1 MSLLELRHIQ
11 KGFSGIPVLKN
22 VSLDIEP
29 GEVHVLLGENGAGK
43 STLIKIMTGAY
54 SKDEGEIYWEN
65 QKIEIQSPV
74 DAMNL
79 GIATI
84 YQELN
89 LIPQLSVY
97 ENIFLGRE
105 IRKGPPFRFL
115 DHQEMKRKAKEYL
128 QRLGQDIPVEE
139 LVCNLGIGKQ
149 QLVEIAKA
157 FTINAKMIILDEPT
171 SSLSA
176 SEAAQLLETIM
187 ELRKQGIAI
196 VYISHRLEELK
207 QIGDRITILRDGAKI
222 ATLPVKETS
231 TDEMIQYMVGR
242 NLDQKYPKEQFQL
255 GAEGFRVEG
264 ICLQGSEKEVSFAA
278 YQGQILGIAG
288 LVGAGRTE
296 IARGIFG
303 VDPVK
308 SGKVYVEGK
317 EVRIQSPQDAIA
329 AGLAFITEDR
339 KAEGLILDQ
348 TLEFNMTI
356 ASLKNFRKG
365 SLLQLEQ
372 LTQIAKEYI
381 TELQVKP
388 GDVQKHA
395 RKLSGGNQQKVVI
408 AKWLSTHAKVFIFDE
423 PTRGID
429 VGAKVEVYRLLN
441 TLVRN
446 GAIVIV
452 ISSELPE
459 ILGICDRILVMHEGQ
474 ITADILRDHATQEG
488 IMKAATGGM

>member
-1 MSLLELRHIQ
+1 MPFQNASSRLTL
-11 KGFSGIPVLKN
+11 VLW
-22 VSLDIEP
+22 P
-29 GEVHVLLGENGAGK
+29 
-43 STLIKIMTGAY
+43 
-54 SKDEGEIYWEN
+54 
-65 QKIEIQSPV
+65 
-74 DAMNL
+74 
-79 GIATI
+79 AT
-84 YQELN
+84 
-89 LIPQLSVY
+89 
-97 ENIFLGRE
+97 
-105 IRKGPPFRFL
+105 
-115 DHQEMKRKAKEYL
+115 
-128 QRLGQDIPVEE
+128 
-139 LVCNLGIGKQ
+139 
-149 QLVEIAKA
+149 
-157 FTINAKMIILDEPT
+157 TIDP
-171 SSLSA
+171 
-176 SEAAQLLETIM
+176 
-187 ELRKQGIAI
+187 
-196 VYISHRLEELK
+196 
-207 QIGDRITILRDGAKI
+207 
-222 ATLPVKETS
+222 
-231 TDEMIQYMVGR
+231 
-242 NLDQKYPKEQFQL
+242 
-255 GAEGFRVEG
+255 
-264 ICLQGSEKEVSFAA
+264 
-278 YQGQILGIAG
+278 
-288 LVGAGRTE
+288 E

-303 VDPVK
+303 VDQVK

-441 TLVRN
+441 TLVKN